1 MRSIFMGST
10 LVWNIA
16 AVTVG
21 VLIALDAFSSFS
33 NSHELIVG
41 AWLSLSFAV
50 ATATQVFLA
59 FVTLKDTFRRY
70 IRFGLTS
77 AAFSTTSPKLG
88 IAWIAS
94 TAAGLA
100 FYVGS
105 LVEFISASKSVNP
118 DEAASA
124 RLGVVWFAI
133 LGALMA
139 SILVGMLVVSRIS
152 PWFSNMFVRTP
163 LLDEEED
170 ERSR

>member
-1 MRSIFMGST
+1 M
-10 LVWNIA
+10 
-16 AVTVG
+16 TVG
-21 VLIALDAFSSFS
+21 VLIALHAFSSFS
-33 NSHELIVG
+33 TTQELIVG

-50 ATATQVFLA
+50 VTAIQGFFA
-59 FVTLKDTFRRY
+59 FVTLKDTLRRY

-77 AAFSTTSPKLG
+77 AAFSRTSPKLG
-88 IAWIAS
+88 FSWIAS
-94 TAAGLA
+94 TVAVLA
-100 FYVGS
+100 FYVGTV
-105 LVEFISASKSVNP
+105 VEFISASKSVLA

-139 SILVGMLVVSRIS
+139 SILLGMLVVSRIS

-163 LLDEEED
+163 LLDEDED